1 MVDEAPRALEHLV
14 AQLKESVAPSP
25 TLKAHVLVRAREHGV
40 PRRSW
45 FRLRLVVTMAAAVAG
60 MAVFVM
66 RDRFGRTE
74 SPDATRLVPFVFTAT
89 NAGRVALVGDF
100 NNWDVAATP
109 MQRAGPNAWWVVV
122 QLRPGRYRYSFVIN
136 GTRWMMD
143 PGAPRA
149 ADNDFGP
156 RSSVITILAKRA

>member
-1 MVDEAPRALEHLV
+1 MVDAAPRALKHLI
-14 AQLKESVAPSP
+14 ARLKESVAPSP
-25 TLKAHVLVRAREHGV
+25 ALRARVLARAREHGV

-45 FRLRLVVTMAAAVAG
+45 FRFRLLVTIAAAVAG

-66 RDRFGRTE
+66 RDHLGPTE
-74 SPDATRLVPFVFTAT
+74 SPDATRLVPFVFTVT

-109 MQRAGPNAWWVVV
+109 MQRAGPNAWWVIV

-136 GTRWMMD
+136 GTRWMTD